1 METNVKKLVVL
12 TGAGISAESGLA
24 LFRGSNGLWGRYKVD
39 DVATIEG
46 WYRNPELVLQFY
58 NERRKELL
66 KSQPNY
72 GHIGLVDLEQ
82 RFDVRVITQ
91 NVDDLHEKAGS
102 SQVLHLHGRLMWV
115 RSEKNENLRFEL
127 PSDNCE
133 IHVGDKATDGAQ
145 LRPDIVWFGEAVPM
159 LDAAID
165 WVEEADIFV
174 IIGTSLNVYPAA
186 GLLHYVKRDVPV
198 FLIDPNPVKDPY
210 GKVTTYINSVAS
222 QGVKQLI
229 ELLTNE

>member
-1 METNVKKLVVL
+1 MQKKKLVVL

-24 LFRGSNGLWGRYKVD
+24 VFRGSNGLWGKYRVD

-66 KSQPNY
+66 NSCPHY
-72 GHIGLVDLEQ
+72 GHKGLVDLEEKY
-82 RFDVRVITQ
+82 DVRVITQ

-102 SQVLHLHGRLMWV
+102 SNVLHLHGRLMWV
-115 RSEKNENLRFEL
+115 RSERNENLRFEL
-127 PSDNCE
+127 PADNCE
-133 IHVGDKATDGAQ
+133 IHLGDRASDGAQ

-174 IIGTSLNVYPAA
+174 VIGTSLNVYPAA
-186 GLLHYVKRDVPV
+186 GLLQYVRRGVPV
-198 FLIDPNPVKDPY
+198 YYIDLHPACVPSNVEVLAMTASA
-210 GKVTTYINSVAS
+210 GVA
-222 QGVKQLI
+222 KLKEI
-229 ELLTNE
+229 LR